1 MTQAKPPSTPI
12 STSKSSALSR
22 TIDLVSRGYTR
33 YISGRIPERKL
44 PGLLRK
50 LHTKYGIGCS
60 PAQRLTRKKQGLAN
74 VALVVYLPSA
84 SVATPASTL
93 ASDSEAVSEA
103 VSEANAAAVSACRE
117 RSDRMPL
124 SLPVENPRPCVE
136 QNPQERMAEWLLLVS
151 PGSGVVEE
159 EEALQDV
166 VLKPRLVWLGYELVR
181 LPRRGKSS
189 WTWRRTKQEM
199 ADWYAILGEQLSSRK
214 MAKVAQTLQR
224 ISRQPGFSGVR
235 QQSWA
240 LIQFARSRGYSGE
253 VPILYFLRKVSHGTR
268 LPLLPQ

>member
-44 PGLLRK
+44 RGFLRK
-50 LHTKYGIGCS
+50 MHTKYGIGCS

-74 VALVVYLPSA
+74 TALVVFLPVA
-84 SVATPASTL
+84 SIATSASTL
-93 ASDSEAVSEA
+93 ASDLEAVSE
-103 VSEANAAAVSACRE
+103 AVSACRE

-124 SLPVENPRPCVE
+124 SLPVENPLPCAE
-136 QNPQERMAEWLLLVS
+136 RNPKERMVEWLLLVS
-151 PGSGVVEE
+151 PGSGAVEE
-159 EEALQDV
+159 EEALREV
-166 VLKPRLVWLGYELVR
+166 TCSPRLVWLGYELVR
-181 LPRRGKSS
+181 LPNRGRSS

-199 ADWYAILGEQLSSRK
+199 SDWYAVLGEQLSPRK
-214 MAKVAQTLQR
+214 MAEVTQTLQQ

-240 LIQFARSRGYSGE
+240 LIQFARSRGYVGE
-253 VPILYFLRKVSHGTR
+253 VPFLYFLRKVSHGV
-268 LPLLPQ
+268 PWVIFE